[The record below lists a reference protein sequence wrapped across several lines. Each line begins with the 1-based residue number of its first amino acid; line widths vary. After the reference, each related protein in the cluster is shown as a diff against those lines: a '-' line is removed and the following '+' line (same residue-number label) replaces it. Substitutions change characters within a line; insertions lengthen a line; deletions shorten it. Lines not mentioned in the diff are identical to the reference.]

1 MPFINSAARRL
12 WKTTKTCSLR
22 PVKRRLPN
30 LRNASASTSPS
41 ENSGMTAWR
50 LSGSASIATPSCNR
64 SRRPFLLYHHYPGK
78 SKPMKRTKHILLAV
92 FVLILA
98 SLACNAVLPQA
109 EPTSVPTQVP
119 TRVLVP
125 TQVTEPASTQPD
137 ASLPQTDAQVS
148 RVPPDQA
155 KAALDGGDAI
165 IVDVR
170 GAAAYAQQHIA

>member
-1 MPFINSAARRL
+1 
-12 WKTTKTCSLR
+12 
-22 PVKRRLPN
+22 
-30 LRNASASTSPS
+30 
-41 ENSGMTAWR
+41 
-50 LSGSASIATPSCNR
+50 
-64 SRRPFLLYHHYPGK
+64 
-78 SKPMKRTKHILLAV
+78 MKRTKHILLAV

-125 TQVTEPASTQPD
+125 TQVTEPASTQPA

-155 KAALDGGDAI
+155 KTALDRGDAI

-170 GAAAYAQQHIA
+170 GAAAYAQKHITGALEISLGAIELDPTNLNLDKNKWIITYCT